1 MDNFFYNLNDKLNAI
16 RATPE
21 TQLNESAVAEAS
33 PLTQILNERS
43 TGDYSAVK
51 AAAGKDIGKPGK
63 NFSKI
68 AAGAA
73 KRYGSEEAGKRVAGA
88 VLNKLRHPKED
99 VEEAYNPN
107 SVGAENRRGLDASHA
122 ANLKKKAAAGDAKA
136 QAALQHLKDK
146 KERQSNDFNA
156 RMERESVGMAEG
168 SGESV
173 SFGEMINVVDEH
185 EPKYYAE
192 LSVSEISDEQFKHK
206 IISTYNKI
214 IKKERM
220 RNDFNAR
227 MERESVGMAEGGKP
241 DFLDIDK
248 DGNRTEPMKSAARSA
263 RGVDE
268 AAKYRDAKYKDKL
281 YTQEPPEADRDDSE
295 DVYYNRVKPDDY
307 QGAKRRMGGVG
318 DEYERTD
325 PLTKGF
331 RYSAK
336 NSINTHG
343 KRKGLPSR
351 DQISSLKSSIKAAKG
366 THTEPNLPE
375 DQGGIPMTPKQQK
388 FAKLAKPFDKIT
400 FADKIVGAKKAVD
413 KMLGDVAADA
423 MKKAVRGRDR
433 DMEEASTG
441 NAFDYKNFKQPEKQK
456 PTSFVH
462 KGTYGTEYDGDKEDA
477 RAIRTKKQ
485 AAADAG
491 QGSRGRGRPKNNASA
506 DTGEVMKPDFSAFG
520 DKVKL
525 KPHAGKITK
534 HKMVGEDDLDPKDQG
549 EYDQEGDMAKDSIKT
564 VVRHAQ
570 ALEKI
575 LGDDDN
581 LPEWVQSKLAKIES
595 MMTAVD
601 DYMQNQQDDDM
612 DVEMDEESTNTRD
625 SRAERAGRKV
635 AKDIEY
641 DEKKKDGI
649 HGKKRSSEDSK
660 AERAGKKVT
669 KDIEYDEKKN
679 KKKKEVDETTSS
691 GSVATSDSSAPKS
704 SGGMSYGKGIYDSLN
719 RKLEG
724 MISESMNI
732 NMSMNNDSHGG
743 PSRSLT
749 VTATDED
756 ATALASM
763 LRMAGMGGGNDHMP
777 HMNNGVVQSDDVK
790 IIDFDDGTDDLAAE
804 LSNELHSDHDSDHSD
819 TCPTCGSSAC
829 GCDNSDTMDEAYGD
843 TDATENHPD
852 YPTDAEGSDDAMMY
866 SGGIDGPK
874 STGQS
879 TVPVLASQQDR
890 QHAYEDAAALR
901 RMMEMAGL
909 PVAEAAPPVKLATPQ
924 HVDEPVSPAS
934 AAAAADKKPVVKP
947 VTKSATPQ
955 HVDEPV
961 KPVKEDQMAH
971 SLMRELHNFKY

>member
-1 MDNFFYNLNDKLNAI
+1 MTFFYDLNKRLDSI

-21 TQLNESAVAEAS
+21 VKTQQLNEQAS

-88 VLNKLRHPKED
+88 VLNKLRHPKEGMGFLGEKD

-122 ANLKKKAAAGDAKA
+122 ANLRKKAAAGDAKA

-146 KERQSNDFNA
+146 KERQSNDFA
-156 RMERESVGMAEG
+156 SRMERESAGM
-168 SGESV
+168 
-173 SFGEMINVVDEH
+173 
-185 EPKYYAE
+185 
-192 LSVSEISDEQFKHK
+192 
-206 IISTYNKI
+206 
-214 IKKERM
+214 
-220 RNDFNAR
+220 
-227 MERESVGMAEGGKP
+227 
-241 DFLDIDK
+241 
-248 DGNRTEPMKSAARSA
+248 
-263 RGVDE
+263 DE

-336 NSINTHG
+336 NNINTHG

-413 KMLGDVAADA
+413 EMLGDVAADA
-423 MKKAVRGRDR
+423 MKRAVRGRDQ

-462 KGTYGTEYDGDKEDA
+462 KGTYGTEYDGDRDDA
-477 RAIRTKKQ
+477 KAIRTKKQ

-491 QGSRGRGRPKNNASA
+491 QGSRGRGRPKKDASV

-575 LGDDDN
+575 LGDNDN

-601 DYMQNQQDDDM
+601 DYMQNQQDDETDIEI
-612 DVEMDEESTNTRD
+612 EMDEESTDTRD
-625 SRAERAGRKV
+625 SRAERAGRRV

-719 RKLEG
+719 RELEG
-724 MISESMNI
+724 MISESMSI
-732 NMSMNNDSHGG
+732 NMSMNNDDNG
-743 PSRSLT
+743 PSRNLT

-763 LRMAGMGGGNDHMP
+763 LRMAGMGSGNDHMP
-777 HMNNGVVQSDDVK
+777 HMNNGVVQPDDVK

-804 LSNELHSDHDSDHSD
+804 LSNELHSDHDSDQSD
-819 TCPTCGSSAC
+819 C

-843 TDATENHPD
+843 TDETLNSPD
-852 YPTDAEGSDDAMMY
+852 WPTDAEGTDDAMMY

-909 PVAEAAPPVKLATPQ
+909 PVAEAAATGSNTVQDPAQQAQASTAASSGMKPSIGGAALKGQTAVKPSIGGAALKGQTAVKPATKLATPQ
-924 HVDEPVSPAS
+924 DVP
-934 AAAAADKKPVVKP
+934 
-947 VTKSATPQ
+947 
-955 HVDEPV
+955 EPV